1 MAKKLQIYKCSVC
14 GNIVEVLHGGA
25 GELVCCGKP
34 MELLDEKTADA
45 TTEKHV
51 PVIEKIDSGYK
62 VKVGSVP
69 HPMEEKHYIEWI
81 ELLADGRAYRQFLEP
96 GMLPEA
102 VFQIERPRTPGIV
115 EHVKKEKKEDT
126 EVSAREYCNVHGL
139 WKG

>member
-1 MAKKLQIYKCSVC
+1 MAKKLQIYKCAVC

-25 GELVCCGKP
+25 GDLVCCGQP
-34 MELLDEKTADA
+34 MGLLEEKTADA

-51 PVIEKIDSGYK
+51 PVIEKVDGGYK

-96 GMLPEA
+96 GMPPETI
-102 VFQIERPRTPGIV
+102 FNV
-115 EHVKKEKKEDT
+115 EADS
-126 EVSAREYCNVHGL
+126 VSAREYCNVHGL

>member
-1 MAKKLQIYKCSVC
+1 MAKKLQIYKCMTC
-14 GNIVEVLHGGA
+14 GNIVEVLHGGV

-51 PVIEKIDSGYK
+51 PVIEEIDGGYK

-69 HPMEEKHYIEWI
+69 HPMEAKHYIEWI
-81 ELLADGRAYRQFLEP
+81 ELLADGKAYRQFLEP
-96 GMLPEA
+96 GAAPEA
-102 VFQIERPRTPGIV
+102 VFSV
-115 EHVKKEKKEDT
+115 EADS
-126 EVSAREYCNVHGL
+126 VSAREHCNVHGL

>member
-1 MAKKLQIYKCSVC
+1 MAKKLQIYKCAVC

-25 GELVCCGKP
+25 GELVCCGEP
-34 MELLDEKTADA
+34 MGLLDEKTAD
-45 TTEKHV
+45 TGKEKHV
-51 PVIEKIDSGYK
+51 PVIEKIDGGYK

-96 GMLPEA
+96 GSEPEA
-102 VFQIERPRTPGIV
+102 VFNV
-115 EHVKKEKKEDT
+115 EADS
-126 EVSAREYCNVHGL
+126 VSAREYCNVHSL

>member
-1 MAKKLQIYKCSVC
+1 MAKKLQIYKCNMC
-14 GNIVEVLHGGA
+14 GNIVELLHGGA

-51 PVIEKIDSGYK
+51 PVIEKIDGGYK

-69 HPMEEKHYIEWI
+69 HPMTKEHLIEWI
-81 ELLADGRAYRQFLEP
+81 ELLADGKAYRQFLEP
-96 GMLPEA
+96 GAAPEA
-102 VFQIERPRTPGIV
+102 TFHIEGNSV
-115 EHVKKEKKEDT
+115 N
-126 EVSAREYCNVHGL
+126 AREHCNVHGL